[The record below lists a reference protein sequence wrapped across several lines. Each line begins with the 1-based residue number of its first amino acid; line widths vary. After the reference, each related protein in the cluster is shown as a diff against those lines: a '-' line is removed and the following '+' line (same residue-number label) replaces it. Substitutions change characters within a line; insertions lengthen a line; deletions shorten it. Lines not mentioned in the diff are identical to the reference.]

1 MRHSFIITAAILS
14 VCAFAL
20 SGCGKPE
27 VKTGSL
33 TQRFTMVDAEG
44 RQFGV
49 VELDPVN
56 GGSIHDIQ
64 GRMVGRITAP
74 LAAPTTVA
82 SANLAPIEPIPMQ

>member
-1 MRHSFIITAAILS
+1 MAVSL
-14 VCAFAL
+14 CALAL
-20 SGCGKPE
+20 GGCAKTE

-56 GGSIHDIQ
+56 GGSIHDVQ

-74 LAAPTTVA
+74 MAAPTAVA